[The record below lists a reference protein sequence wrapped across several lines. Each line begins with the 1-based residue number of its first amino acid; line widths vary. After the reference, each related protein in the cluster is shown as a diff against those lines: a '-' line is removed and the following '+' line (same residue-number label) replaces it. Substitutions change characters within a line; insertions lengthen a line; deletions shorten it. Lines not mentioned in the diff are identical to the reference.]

1 MKRNE
6 QPGTPHEIEPSY
18 GGTVVAVDP
27 DERWLAKVKLEP
39 FDSGSDGFLRLRVR
53 EVTVTALG
61 AEAIDSTMWRA
72 VPLGRIENLAN
83 EPDNRKLL
91 LDHLHEEIPEQV
103 LGRPRRTRLPI
114 KLPAHPQRGDYGDK
128 FYDRVAVAYRF
139 FVAHDKKPAKEI
151 AADAGVPLST
161 ATRWIREARRRGF
174 LAPAGAKGRT
184 G

>member
-1 MKRNE
+1 
-6 QPGTPHEIEPSY
+6 
-18 GGTVVAVDP
+18 
-27 DERWLAKVKLEP
+27 
-39 FDSGSDGFLRLRVR
+39 
-53 EVTVTALG
+53 VTAIG
-61 AEAIDSTMWRA
+61 DEALDSTAWRS

-91 LDHLHEEIPEQV
+91 LDHWREPIPETE
-103 LGRPRRTRLPI
+103 LGRPRKRLPI
-114 KLPAHPQRGDYGDK
+114 RLPGHPKNGKYPDV

-139 FVAHDKKPAKEI
+139 FVEHGKKPAKEI